1 MKIAI
6 ILFTIIIFALLVCG
20 CATNVP
26 ATTQTTT
33 VPTLSEN
40 TATPDLT
47 GTWIVKAEG
56 GSLLKSDTPGQYSH
70 YLTRYNNLTA
80 TWVITNQTGRVV
92 QGNFISATGNN
103 ERAVGVISMDNRN
116 LYIADMD
123 GFLDLHIINDDLM
136 TLVYRH
142 VTPNDSVVSVGT
154 WTRVK

>member
-6 ILFTIIIFALLVCG
+6 IFFSIIIFALLVSG
-20 CATNVP
+20 CTTNVP

-33 VPTLSEN
+33 IPTVSEN
-40 TATPDLT
+40 AAIPNLT

-56 GSLLKSDTPGQYSH
+56 GSLLKSDAPGRYSH
-70 YLTRYNNLTA
+70 YVTSYNNLTA
-80 TWVITNQTGRVV
+80 TWIITNQTGRVV
-92 QGNFISATGNN
+92 QGNFISVTGNN
-103 ERAVGVISMDNRN
+103 ESAVGVISMDNKN

-123 GFLDLHIINDDLM
+123 GFLDLRIINDDLM

-142 VTPNDSVVSVGT
+142 VTPNDSVASVGT

>member
-40 TATPDLT
+40 TAIPDLT

-103 ERAVGVISMDNRN
+103 ERAVGVISMDNKN

-142 VTPNDSVVSVGT
+142 VSPNDSVVSVGT